1 MAFNLDQFRSR
12 LADGGARPSLFE
24 MELRWPQTVTSG
36 VDAAKASRFMVK
48 MAELP
53 PSTVGHIEVGYFGR
67 KLKVIGDRS
76 FTPLTVTIINDEDFI
91 IRRALEEWM
100 DRMSGVSS
108 AVSQYRGGSSDGGY
122 TTTLSVAQF
131 GRQGPSNR
139 LRGYEFVGAFPIA
152 VAAVPLSW
160 DDADS
165 IESYT
170 CEFQYQWWEVAGE
183 IPTRDA
189 PLVNVDTNVTVA
201 G

>member
-1 MAFNLDQFRSR
+1 MAFNLDQFRSK
-12 LADGGARPSLFE
+12 LKDGGARPSLFE
-24 MELRWPQTVTSG
+24 MELRWPQTVTTG

-53 PSTVGHIEVGYFGR
+53 PSTLTPIVVGYFGR
-67 KLKVIGDRS
+67 KLNVVGDRQ

-91 IRRALEEWM
+91 IRKALEEWM

-122 TTTLSVAQF
+122 TTTLSTTQF
-131 GRQGPSNR
+131 GRQGDR
-139 LRGYEFVGAFPIA
+139 LRTYDWIGAFPVGLASI
-152 VAAVPLSW
+152 PLSW
-160 DDADS
+160 DDADT
-165 IESYT
+165 IETYT
-170 CEFQYQWWEVAGE
+170 CEFQYQWWEVAGD

-189 PLVNVDTNVTVA
+189 PLVNVDTNVTV

>member
-1 MAFNLDQFRSR
+1 MAFNLDQFRNN
-12 LADGGARPSLFE
+12 LKDGGARPSLFE
-24 MELRWPQTVTSG
+24 AELRWPQTVTTG
-36 VDAAKASRFMVK
+36 VDAAAASRFMVK
-48 MAELP
+48 VSELP
-53 PSTVGHIEVGYFGR
+53 ASTMAPIQVGYFGR
-67 KLKVIGDRS
+67 KLNVVGDRT
-76 FTPLTVTIINDEDFI
+76 FAPLSVTVINDEDFI

-189 PLVNVDTNVTVA
+189 PLVNVDTNVTV
-201 G
+201 

>member
-1 MAFNLDQFRSR
+1 MAFNLDQFRSK
-12 LADGGARPSLFE
+12 LKDGGARPSLFE
-24 MELRWPQTVTSG
+24 MELRWPQTVTTG

-53 PSTVGHIEVGYFGR
+53 PSTLTPIVVGYFGR
-67 KLKVIGDRS
+67 KLNVVGDRQ

-91 IRRALEEWM
+91 IRKALEEWM

-122 TTTLSVAQF
+122 TTTLSTTQF
-131 GRQGPSNR
+131 GRQGDR
-139 LRGYEFVGAFPIA
+139 LRTYDWIGAFPVSLASI
-152 VAAVPLSW
+152 PLSW
-160 DDADS
+160 DDADT
-165 IESYT
+165 IETYT
-170 CEFQYQWWEVAGE
+170 CEFQYQWWEVAGD

-189 PLVNVDTNVTVA
+189 PLVNVDTNVTV

>member
-12 LADGGARPSLFE
+12 LKDGGARPSLFE
-24 MELRWPQTVTSG
+24 MELRWPQSVTTG
-36 VDAAKASRFMVK
+36 VDASKASRFMVK

-67 KLKVIGDRS
+67 KLNVVGDRT
-76 FTPLTVTIINDEDFI
+76 FAPLAVTIINDEDFI

-122 TTTLSVAQF
+122 TTTLSTTQF
-131 GRQGPSNR
+131 GRQGER
-139 LRGYEFVGAFPIA
+139 LRTYDWIGAFPTGL
-152 VAAVPLSW
+152 AAVPLSW

-165 IESYT
+165 IETYT
-170 CEFQYQWWEVAGE
+170 CEFTYQWWEVPGE

-189 PLVNVDTNVTVA
+189 PLVNLDTNVTV
-201 G
+201 GG